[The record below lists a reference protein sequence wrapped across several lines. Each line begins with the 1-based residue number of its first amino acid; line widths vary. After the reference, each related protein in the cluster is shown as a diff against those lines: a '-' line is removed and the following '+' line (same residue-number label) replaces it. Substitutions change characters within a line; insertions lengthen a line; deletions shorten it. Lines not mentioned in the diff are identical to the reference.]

1 MGAQARDGAG
11 NPVTD
16 SDKPE
21 PLPQLPGVLT
31 PEETKSFFAALGEHS
46 PGILPF
52 WAVRAFAGIR
62 EAEALRMDWKMIDLT
77 AGKIVL
83 PATITKTR
91 KSREIEIQPVLAAFL
106 MPYAKQAGPLCALSP
121 MARRWHLR
129 LALRAVPGLIP
140 PRNWARH
147 SFATYH
153 LLAFRHAGET
163 SLQLGHK
170 GGPELL
176 HSTYAGVGTEAQ
188 ALAYWAIR
196 PEKVPVNVVPFS
208 PPVEW
213 PAPEELQALLWEKPV
228 VAIAAALKISDTA
241 VLARA
246 RKHGL
251 TKPPRGHWSKRSPEE
266 AAQ

>member
-1 MGAQARDGAG
+1 
-11 NPVTD
+11 
-16 SDKPE
+16 
-21 PLPQLPGVLT
+21 
-31 PEETKSFFAALGEHS
+31 
-46 PGILPF
+46 
-52 WAVRAFAGIR
+52 
-62 EAEALRMDWKMIDLT
+62 MIDLT

-91 KSREIEIQPVLAAFL
+91 KSREIEIQPALAAFL